1 MRGAHG
7 LRPRSPGRRFLTC
20 VSGGTP
26 RRRCWTRRCGA
37 LLSSSRRGGRGRR
50 SCYRALFAES
60 QEEEARLA
68 GDRRSRVRTQ
78 ASRSQHEAPWRVRP
92 GTLVPPPGTCP
103 DVCGRRF
110 PGLATSA
117 LPGGVEPGLWRA
129 PGLLPRGSLR
139 GDVRRATRECSNVAR
154 TQGPLAMQTARG
166 RHRLRSSVTAA
177 GKGSLWLAE
186 RLTNCLRRLRETSP
200 PVTTGIKQVAG
211 EKRRGGRRG
220 PEGPRGRVPGG
231 HCHSQGDLHEFG
243 LVA

>member
-7 LRPRSPGRRFLTC
+7 LRPRSPGRRFLPC

-37 LLSSSRRGGRGRR
+37 LLSSSRRGSRGRR

-60 QEEEARLA
+60 QEEEARPA
-68 GDRRSRVRTQ
+68 GDHRSRVRTQ

-129 PGLLPRGSLR
+129 SGLLPRAGPSV
-139 GDVRRATRECSNVAR
+139 GTSA
-154 TQGPLAMQTARG
+154 GPLASARTWPARKARQRCR
-166 RHRLRSSVTAA
+166 RHVAVTACA
-177 GKGSLWLAE
+177 H
-186 RLTNCLRRLRETSP
+186 R
-200 PVTTGIKQVAG
+200 
-211 EKRRGGRRG
+211 
-220 PEGPRGRVPGG
+220 
-231 HCHSQGDLHEFG
+231 
-243 LVA
+243 